1 MLEVNFWQDK
11 AKSQIVIKEKKLYE
25 NLINSYEQS
34 ILQFKDLDDL
44 YKLAIEEKNS
54 EIQLEVYQ
62 KLKELRVK
70 VSQEEIDKI
79 IKEYKKIK
87 KNEKSNMSEIKKL
100 GLLDTNGNPL

>member
-54 EIQLEVYQ
+54 EIQLEVSGE
-62 KLKELRVK
+62 KK
-70 VSQEEIDKI
+70 VFS
-79 IKEYKKIK
+79 
-87 KNEKSNMSEIKKL
+87 
-100 GLLDTNGNPL
+100 LLSRLTVDTDFG